1 MAEAAKRKPI
11 IIGNWKMYKTVGEA
25 LDLVG
30 ALLEALPRIADL
42 EVGVAPPFTA
52 LAAVARKIEGSKS
65 ASGGSLLLAAQNC
78 HFEAAGA
85 FTGEVAPPMLKEVGC
100 THVIVGHSERRQFFG
115 DTDELVNKKTRAAFA
130 HGLTPVICVGELLAE
145 REAGQTF
152 EVVER
157 QLRAAFA
164 GVDSTAAR
172 RAVVAYEPVWAI
184 GTGRTA
190 TDAQAQEVHAFLRRL
205 VGELYDGA
213 TAGALR
219 IQYGGSV
226 KAENAAGL
234 MAQPDV
240 DGALVGGASLK
251 PEAFL
256 GILEYRRTS

>member
-1 MAEAAKRKPI
+1 MAETSKRKPI

-42 EVGVAPPFTA
+42 EVGVAPPYTA
-52 LAAVARKIEGSKS
+52 LGAVARKIEGS
-65 ASGGSLLLAAQNC
+65 ASGKLLLAAQNC

-100 THVIVGHSERRQFFG
+100 SHVIVGHSERRQFFG

-130 HGLTPVICVGELLAE
+130 HGLVPVICVGELLAE
-145 REAGQTF
+145 REAGKTF

-157 QLRAAFA
+157 QLHAAFA

-172 RAVVAYEPVWAI
+172 RAVIAYEPVWAI

-213 TAGALR
+213 TAAALR

>member
-1 MAEAAKRKPI
+1 MAEGLKRKPI
-11 IIGNWKMYKTVGEA
+11 VIGNWKMYKTVGEA

-30 ALLEALPRIADL
+30 ALQAALPRLGHVD
-42 EVGVAPPFTA
+42 VGVAPPFTA
-52 LAAVARKIEGSKS
+52 LAAVARKIAGSP
-65 ASGGSLLLAAQNC
+65 LLLGAQNC
-78 HFEAAGA
+78 HFEPAGA
-85 FTGEVAPPMLKEVGC
+85 FTGEVAPPMLKDVGC
-100 THVIVGHSERRQFFG
+100 SHVILGHSERRQYFG
-115 DTDELVNKKTRAAFA
+115 ETDELVNKKARAAFA
-130 HGLTPVICVGELLAE
+130 SALIPVICVGELLAE

-152 EVVER
+152 RVVER

-164 GVDSTAAR
+164 GIDAATAR
-172 RAVVAYEPVWAI
+172 QAVVAYEPVWAI

-190 TDAQAQEVHAFLRRL
+190 TDAQAQEVHAFLRGI

-213 TAGALR
+213 TAAALR

-226 KAENAAGL
+226 KGENAAGL

-256 GILEYRRTS
+256 AILDNSRAP